1 MSIYTERAA
10 LAFKENNLNCAQAV
24 VYAFYPDN
32 EVYLSA
38 VSGFGGGMGR
48 LREVCGAMSGAVFV
62 LGLWYGYADS
72 GLPSSSVEENR
83 KAALYK
89 KVQEFAN
96 AFRTANG
103 SIICRELLGD
113 HPHNENPTEVKH
125 RTPEFHKRPCL
136 DMVISAAEILE
147 KMRPTK

>member
-1 MSIYTERAA
+1 MSIYTDRAA
-10 LAFKENNLNCAQAV
+10 LAFKDQSLNCAQAV

-72 GLPSSSVEENR
+72 GLPSSSEDKNR
-83 KAALYK
+83 KAELYK
-89 KVQEFAN
+89 KVQEFAES
-96 AFRTANG
+96 FQRVNG
-103 SIICRELLGD
+103 SIICRELLGN
-113 HPHNENPTEVKH
+113 HPHNENPGEVNR
-125 RTPEFHKRPCL
+125 RTAEFHKRPCL
-136 DMVISAAEILE
+136 DMVVSAAEILE
-147 KMRPTK
+147 NMRPAE